1 MYVNIYIRLYYMI
14 CIYAICLCSYVNDE
28 CKGKQSSISI
38 SVYTVI
44 PTHTYIISYEN
55 MRSKVWK
62 NNAQNCSGRFR
73 KHLLYLFLLEIM
85 AVQNGLDLCMG
96 FTRGGKNLQAVF
108 SSQVVKK
115 QNNMPALGG
124 YRNPLIVGKIE
135 PPFYPAI
142 HCNLEKMYK
151 YISSNEKT

>member
-1 MYVNIYIRLYYMI
+1 MCMYMRLYYMI
-14 CIYAICLCSYVNDE
+14 CIYAICLCSYENDE

-62 NNAQNCSGRFR
+62 TNTQNCSGRFR

-96 FTRGGKNLQAVF
+96 FTRGGKNLQPVF
-108 SSQVVKK
+108 SPQVVKK

-124 YRNPLIVGKIE
+124 SSNPLILGKIE

-142 HCNLEKMYK
+142 HRNLEK
-151 YISSNEKT
+151 NV

>member
-1 MYVNIYIRLYYMI
+1 MYVNIYIYIRLYYMI

-124 YRNPLIVGKIE
+124 YRNPPNCWKDRTSVL
-135 PPFYPAI
+135 
-142 HCNLEKMYK
+142 
-151 YISSNEKT
+151 SSHTLQLRKNV